1 MARRRKGN
9 PVHGWVVLDKP
20 FGLTSTQAVS
30 RVRRIYSSQ
39 KAGHAGTLDP
49 LATGILPI
57 ALGEAT
63 KTVPYLVDSRK
74 AYRFTV
80 KWGEATTT
88 DDTEGDIVE
97 ASTAR
102 PDTVSIEKVLEHF
115 TGDIAQVPPAFS
127 AIKVNGERSYD
138 LARAGKKVELEPR
151 IITIH
156 EARLLNVIDKNH
168 AAFEVVCGKGA
179 YVRALA
185 RDIARALGTVGHA
198 TALRRIAVGPFAE
211 VHSIPLDKLE
221 ELGHSGAA
229 SSHLKPVET
238 ALDDIPALAITGSEA
253 NRLRHGQAI
262 SLMRGHANQVREED
276 VAFAIQGSQAVA
288 LGEVRAGQFHPTR
301 IFNLPIKG
309 KHDVD
314 YG

>member
-9 PVHGWVVLDKP
+9 PVHGWVILDKP
-20 FGLTSTQAVS
+20 FGLTSTQAVG
-30 RVRRIYSSQ
+30 RVRRVFSAQ

-63 KTVPYLVDSRK
+63 KTVPFLLDSQK
-74 AYRFTV
+74 VYRFTV

-88 DDTEGDIVE
+88 DDTEGEVVE
-97 ASTAR
+97 TSDLR
-102 PDTVSIEKVLEHF
+102 PNGAEIRDALKQF
-115 TGDIAQVPPAFS
+115 TGDIAQVPPVFS
-127 AIKVNGERSYD
+127 AIKVDGERSYD
-138 LARAGKKVELEPR
+138 LARAGEKVELQPR
-151 IITIH
+151 IITVH
-156 EARLLNVIDKNH
+156 ELRLLEIIDADH
-168 AAFEVVCGKGA
+168 AEFEAVCGKGA

-198 TALRRIAVGPFAE
+198 AGLRRTAVGPFEQAQ
-211 VHSIPLDKLE
+211 SIPLDKLE

-229 SSHLKPVET
+229 SSQLKPVQT

-253 NRLRHGQAI
+253 QRLRHGQAI
-262 SLMRGHANQVREED
+262 SLLRGHSTQVREED
-276 VAFAIQGSQAVA
+276 VAFAIQGSQAIA